1 MMKKYDLY
9 IGLILLATAFT
20 GCDDQ
25 LSALPGQSKVE
36 GNVIVDQKSAEV
48 ALNGVYYCF
57 AEGGD
62 DRGTPSTMWS
72 GSHEIVP
79 ATLTGFITYPH
90 GGSALDENA
99 NVPATDYNVA
109 GLWSGNYKV
118 INAANGVIKQIVPV
132 AEDEF
137 VGNRKTEIV
146 AEARLMRAYGHYNLL
161 RYFAQFYDVNSKYGV
176 MLRKEFVT
184 ASNIA
189 QERSDVQ
196 SAYDFILEDIDFAIT
211 NAPLENK
218 NIYAN
223 RWIAK
228 GLKARVLMMRGAE
241 GDYAD
246 VIELTDDIIEHG
258 PYELEEHV
266 KDIFKTKGLS
276 SKEVMLGIE
285 PMPNQVD
292 RYDCYA
298 YRNSPGYLPTAS
310 DSLLFEND
318 PRMEWNI
325 GLIDTVGGLTKYLG
339 DRVEVCYAM
348 RLSEMYLLKAEA
360 IVRSGGK
367 LSDAKD
373 MMKEVMKHGGVTDFT
388 ALDAI
393 TDRDDLLFEI
403 FRETSRSLM
412 LEDGIEWSALIRLPM
427 DRILEVKP
435 AIIEKNYI
443 ILPIPADEFDKNP
456 IIGNQNPGYSKN

>member
-1 MMKKYDLY
+1 MKKYNIF
-9 IGLILLATAFT
+9 IGLMLMAACWMS
-20 GCDDQ
+20 CDDQ

-36 GNVIVDQKSAEV
+36 GNVIVDQKTAEV

-72 GSHEIVP
+72 NSHEIIP
-79 ATLTGFITYPH
+79 ATLAGYITYPH
-90 GGSALDENA
+90 GGSDLDENA
-99 NVPATDYNVA
+99 SVTAGSYSVA
-109 GLWSGNYKV
+109 SLWSGNYKI
-118 INAANGVIKQIVPV
+118 INAANGVIKQIAVV
-132 AEDEF
+132 DEDEF
-137 VGNRKTEIV
+137 VGERKTEII
-146 AEARLMRAYGHYNLL
+146 AEARMMRAYGHYNLL
-161 RYFAQFYDVNSKYGV
+161 RYFAQFYDQSSKYGV

-189 QERSDVQ
+189 QSRSDVK
-196 SAYDFILEDIDFAIT
+196 SSYNCILEDLDFAIT
-211 NAPLENK
+211 HAPLENK

-228 GLKARVLMMRGAE
+228 GMKARVLMMRGAE
-241 GDYAD
+241 GDYKE
-246 VIELTDDIIEHG
+246 VIGLTQDIIEHG
-258 PYELEEHV
+258 PYELEENTV
-266 KDIFKTKGLS
+266 DIFKTKGLS

-298 YRNSPGYLPTAS
+298 YRGSPGYIPTLS

-325 GLIDTVGGLTKYLG
+325 GLIDTIGGLTKYLG
-339 DRVEVCYAM
+339 DQVEVCYAM
-348 RLSEMYLLKAEA
+348 RLSEMYLLQAEA
-360 IVRSGGK
+360 IVRSGGE
-367 LSDAKD
+367 LGDAKD
-373 MMKEVMKHGGVTDFT
+373 LMKEVMGHGGVTDFT

-393 TDRDDLLFEI
+393 TDREELLFEI
-403 FRETSRSLM
+403 YREIARSLM

-427 DRILEVKP
+427 DRILQVKP
-435 AIIEKNYI
+435 AIRGKNYI
-443 ILPIPADEFDKNP
+443 ILPVPADEFDKNP
-456 IIGNQNPGYSKN
+456 TIGDQNPGYSKN